1 MISFSASREKNMEI
15 NVMNLKKEENKEED
29 KIELAKFYF
38 INKKFELAC
47 EMFLDIFE
55 KDQTNYDVVYNIGL
69 CFEALNETEKA
80 VSYYKRVLSIKNDHK
95 LATEHISKLVRI
107 DD

>member
-1 MISFSASREKNMEI
+1 MISFSAIREKNMEI
-15 NVMNLKKEENKEED
+15 NVMNLKKEENKEDD

-47 EMFLDIFE
+47 EMFLDVFE
-55 KDQTNYDVVYNIGL
+55 KDQANYDVAYNIGL